1 MAEGSTVPEICLLQ
15 CLPTHL
21 GKTITGVWFHVDFLL
36 PVHASYWKLI
46 LPSLESPATGLLSHV
61 LRNHFQKFL
70 GGNKLAELLAL
81 VYSWDRGA
89 VCRTRH
95 TLFCELSSCV
105 PIQLVLV
112 TGFAKSYRRSSLL
125 IVISVY

>member
-21 GKTITGVWFHVDFLL
+21 GKTVTGVRFHVDFLL
-36 PVHASYWKLI
+36 PIHASYWKLI
-46 LPSLESPATGLLSHV
+46 LPSLESPATDLLHF
-61 LRNHFQKFL
+61 LRNHLQKFL
-70 GGNKLAELLAL
+70 GGNQLAEILAL
-81 VYSWDRGA
+81 VYSWDKEA
-89 VCRTRH
+89 VWRTRH

-112 TGFAKSYRRSSLL
+112 TGFAKSYRKSSLL
-125 IVISVY
+125 IEISVY